1 MAFDVVLTPGFKK
14 DLKHIA
20 KKHKQ
25 ILQDL
30 NILIDK
36 LMSNPTMGTD
46 LGQGIYK
53 IRLPISGTNKGKSSG
68 ARIITYVI
76 FINEVVYLSEIY
88 LKNEFDTVDITNVL
102 ARLKDGGII

>member
-30 NILIDK
+30 DILIDK
-36 LMSNPTMGTD
+36 LMENPTMGTD
-46 LGQGIYK
+46 LGQSVYK
-53 IRLPISGTNKGKSSG
+53 IRLPISGSNKGKSGG

-88 LKNEFDTVDITNVL
+88 LKNEFDTVNVTNVL
-102 ARLKDGGII
+102 ARLKDNGII